1 MAGRQAGMPTT
12 TKRQLQERERER
24 EREVGREQA
33 IRKAISTNETGQVAG
48 YKATAF
54 VKLDSSSK

>member
-24 EREVGREQA
+24 EVGRELA